1 MNWEDQNIWVDRGG
15 RLHTLM
21 HAFRGQN
28 TTYPAPGCVAA
39 ANGTWLPL
47 GCTSVGGHA
56 FSVDGAHWYISPVRA
71 YTATVAYEDGS
82 ERAFRARERP
92 HLVFAGSGPGS
103 GDPTWF
109 VSAVGDPGPGGNT
122 GEVGQDH
129 SFTLLQE
136 LGQA

>member
-1 MNWEDQNIWVDRGG
+1 VNWEDQNIWVDRGG

-82 ERAFRARERP
+82 ERA
-92 HLVFAGSGPGS
+92 
-103 GDPTWF
+103 
-109 VSAVGDPGPGGNT
+109 
-122 GEVGQDH
+122 
-129 SFTLLQE
+129 
-136 LGQA
+136 